1 MLLINLIPVNT
12 AKNFITIHLQLSQ
25 TNLLE
30 VVILLMTYLKKYVSN
45 KREDLNL
52 SVFNMIK
59 GKNESKTL
67 TKHVS
72 VECECK
78 FDRVKFNS
86 NP

>member
-1 MLLINLIPVNT
+1 
-12 AKNFITIHLQLSQ
+12 
-25 TNLLE
+25 
-30 VVILLMTYLKKYVSN
+30 MTYLKKYVSN

-78 FDRVKFNS
+78 FDTVKFNS
-86 NP
+86 NQ